1 MTKSITAS
9 VAPHPV
15 HTVHRVGIG
24 ALGLF
29 LLSFGIWGLARGVP
43 FLSAQGLVVMG
54 LRTNGLLAAISVA
67 VSVPLIAAAIRG
79 GRAASTVGIGLGTL
93 FLISGIVNMFLI
105 GTTMNMLAFGLTNV
119 IFSLA
124 VGMALLFTGAYGR
137 LTGNLPP
144 DSPYYHGDHG
154 PEPVEDD
161 RTPAERVTD
170 LHVDAELAEAERAV
184 ALHHAT
190 PEQAEG
196 VRRAAE
202 FRSTADRRR
211 AFRSV

>member
-1 MTKSITAS
+1 MTKTLTAS

-15 HTVHRVGIG
+15 HTIHRVGIG
-24 ALGLF
+24 ILGLF
-29 LLSFGIWGLARGVP
+29 LLSFGIWGLAQGVP

-54 LRTNGLLAAISVA
+54 LSTNGLLAAISVV
-67 VSVPLIAAAIRG
+67 VSAPLIAAAIRG
-79 GRAASTVGIGLGTL
+79 GRAASTVGIALGTL

-119 IFSLA
+119 VFSLV

-144 DSPYYHGDHG
+144 DSPYYHGDRG
-154 PEPVEDD
+154 PEPDVDD
-161 RTPAERVTD
+161 RTPAERITD
-170 LHVDAELAEAERAV
+170 HHIDAELAEAERAV
-184 ALHHAT
+184 ARHQAT
-190 PEQAEG
+190 TEQAEG

-202 FRSTADRRR
+202 FRAPADRRR
-211 AFRSV
+211 AFRSA